1 MSEQTL
7 SLFEASQY
15 QFVAGV
21 DEVGRGCLAGPV
33 FAAAVILDPARPIA
47 GLRDSKKL
55 SEAHRQQLSVCI
67 KEQAL
72 CWAIGSASNE
82 EIDQIN
88 ILQATFLAMRR
99 AVEGLKVEPDFIQV
113 DGNRLPKWP
122 WMSEA
127 IVKGDD
133 KIAAISAASIL
144 AKTARDELM
153 RGYAKRFPG
162 YDFEHNVGYG
172 TARHLQ
178 GLKTLGPT
186 PIHQMTFE
194 PLKSLFESDLFSDDQ
209 HVLSNHSK

>member
-1 MSEQTL
+1 MAFVVKCMFEQNFE
-7 SLFEASQY
+7 LFQASQCR
-15 QFVAGV
+15 FVAGV

-33 FAAAVILDPARPIA
+33 FAAAVILDPSCPIA

-55 SEAHRQQLSVCI
+55 SAPQRWRLAACI
-67 KEQAL
+67 KEHAL
-72 CWAIGSASNE
+72 CWAIGSADNG
-82 EIDQIN
+82 EIDQFN
-88 ILQATFLAMRR
+88 ILQATFLPMRR
-99 AVEGLKVEPDFIQV
+99 AIEGLRIEPDFVQV

-127 IVKGDD
+127 VVKGDD

-153 RGYAKRFPG
+153 HGYASLYPG

-172 TARHLQ
+172 TPRHLQ

-186 PIHQMTFE
+186 PIHRMTFE
-194 PLKSLFESDLFSDDQ
+194 PLKSLFATNL
-209 HVLSNHSK
+209 